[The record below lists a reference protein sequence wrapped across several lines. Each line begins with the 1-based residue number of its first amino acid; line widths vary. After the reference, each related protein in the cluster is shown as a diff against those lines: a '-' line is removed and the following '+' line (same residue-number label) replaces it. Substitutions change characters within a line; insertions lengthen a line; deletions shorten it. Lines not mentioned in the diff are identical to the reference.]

1 MAAEPR
7 RLRCQDLIRRLAR
20 FGVVVARQRGSHIIL
35 LKPSTPGG
43 TKGRTYPVGCH
54 RPTVEV
60 SIPVIRAVLRAFEI
74 PEAAFWA
81 EE

>member
-1 MAAEPR
+1 VATERR
-7 RLRCQDLIRRLAR
+7 RLRCQDLIHRLAR
-20 FGVVVARQRGSHIIL
+20 FGVVVARQRGGHIIL

-43 TKGRTYPVGCH
+43 TKGRTYPVACH
-54 RPTVEV
+54 RPTAEV

-74 PEAAFWA
+74 AEAAFWA